1 MSGGREMMPMVTP
14 YLPSTSGRALLAG
27 VLAVALQVGT
37 GGEATARYYKARGSR
52 GYAVA
57 GYDAP
62 SNVVTGVADRTPA
75 EDLAQIRAV
84 LKPAVKDLA
93 GMIGVSRQAV
103 YDWQSGATIASR
115 HAERL
120 ADLARAADLFAD
132 EGLTATS
139 QVLRRPIAAGRS
151 FLDVVRGGGSAA
163 DAARSLI
170 GIVGREAEQ
179 RKALEARLANR
190 ARPALLADDF
200 GIPMLDERG

>member
-1 MSGGREMMPMVTP
+1 MMPTVTP
-14 YLPSTSGRALLAG
+14 YLPSASGRALLVG
-27 VLAVALQVGT
+27 MLAVALQVGT
-37 GGEATARYYKARGSR
+37 GGETTAHYYKARGSR

-57 GYDAP
+57 EYDRP
-62 SNVVTGVADRTPA
+62 SNIDAGVADRTPA

-103 YDWQSGATIASR
+103 YDWQGGATIASR

-170 GIVGREAEQ
+170 RIVGREAEQ

>member
-1 MSGGREMMPMVTP
+1 MMPTVTP
-14 YLPSTSGRALLAG
+14 YLPSASGRALLVG
-27 VLAVALQVGT
+27 MLAVALQVGT
-37 GGEATARYYKARGSR
+37 GGETTARYYKARGSR

-57 GYDAP
+57 EMIGRAISMP
-62 SNVVTGVADRTPA
+62 VSPIVPLRRI
-75 EDLAQIRAV
+75 LAQIRAV
-84 LKPAVKDLA
+84 LKPAVKDFA

-103 YDWQSGATIASR
+103 YDWQGGATIASR

-170 GIVGREAEQ
+170 QIVGREAEQ

-190 ARPALLADDF
+190 TRPALLADDF
-200 GIPMLDERG
+200 AIPMLDERG